1 MKLDW
6 ENCQGAR
13 GIARDT
19 REWSANSGRLTFC
32 AFTFADP
39 PQPKRPRLVKS
50 SMSHFAAP
58 ANLKQTPYLKAQ
70 RPIFGASAERE
81 FTLPTKTNGVKV
93 TGLKEM
99 FGI

>member
-19 REWSANSGRLTFC
+19 REWSANSGRLYYC
-32 AFTFADP
+32 PPTFADS
-39 PQPKRPRLVKS
+39 PQPKRPRVVKS
-50 SMSHFAAP
+50 SMSHPHAP
-58 ANLKQTPYLKAQ
+58 ASLKQTPYLKAQ
-70 RPIFGASAERE
+70 RAVFGAPQERE
-81 FTLPTKTNGVKV
+81 FTLPTKTNGVRV
-93 TGLKEM
+93 DGLKEL